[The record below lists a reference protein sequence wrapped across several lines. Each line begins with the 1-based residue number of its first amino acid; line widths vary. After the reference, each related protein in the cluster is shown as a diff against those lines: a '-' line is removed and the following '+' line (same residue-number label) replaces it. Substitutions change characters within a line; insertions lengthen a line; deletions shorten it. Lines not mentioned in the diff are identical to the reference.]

1 MLDEPATAAS
11 CDRAGERGEAD
22 LENRSTKGASTGPIG
37 GPTLFSSGRVS
48 AMASYEFECHA
59 CGERFQVNVAM
70 SEHESLKANPPICPK
85 CGKHESRQLVSL
97 FTCKTPSGY

>member
-1 MLDEPATAAS
+1 LLLERVADELNSRPETTRREEGYHDREAA
-11 CDRAGERGEAD
+11 
-22 LENRSTKGASTGPIG
+22 GP
-37 GPTLFSSGRVS
+37 LVSSGRVS

-70 SEHESLKANPPICPK
+70 SEHEGLTAHPPICPK
-85 CGKHESRQLVSL
+85 CGNHDTRQLVSL